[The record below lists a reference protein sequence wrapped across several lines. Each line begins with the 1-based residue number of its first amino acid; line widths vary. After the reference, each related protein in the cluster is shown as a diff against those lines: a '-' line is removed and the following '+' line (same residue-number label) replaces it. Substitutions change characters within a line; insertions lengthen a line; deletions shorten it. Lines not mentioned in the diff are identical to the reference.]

1 MAISELPLQ
10 LPLLNVYGAVVFS
23 DTQLPLPM
31 TEEQYETI
39 LSLSEKTNFV
49 IGIVQPKNPEGTP
62 MKGCLPIFRSGTA
75 VQLNGANEYDDRLVI
90 VQVKGLCRF
99 SIEDEFMIDNKF
111 RYAKVSYNK
120 YIYADS
126 IPSKIEDFD
135 RSSFTALMKS
145 FMHQRGVRPNWHELE
160 AISPQEL
167 INFVTMIGPLEA
179 SEKQAILEQTN
190 PNDQKYLLEKIMTM
204 SLTDTPSTLSILK
217 H

>member
-1 MAISELPLQ
+1 MTISELPLQ

-31 TEEQYETI
+31 TEEQYGTI
-39 LSLSEKTNFV
+39 LSLSEKTNFI
-49 IGIVQPKNPEGTP
+49 IGIVQPKNPENLAIRGL
-62 MKGCLPIFRSGTA
+62 LPIFHSGTA
-75 VQLNGANEYDDRLVI
+75 VQLNGASEYDDNHVI

-99 SIEDEFMIDNKF
+99 IIKDEFMVDNKF

-126 IPSKIEDFD
+126 IPAKLEDFD
-135 RSSFTALMKS
+135 RSTFTALMKS
-145 FMHQRGVRPNWHELE
+145 FMQQRGVKPNWRELE
-160 AISPQEL
+160 AVSPREL

-179 SEKQAILEQTN
+179 SEKQAILEETD
-190 PNDQKYLLEKIMTM
+190 PNDQKHLLEKIMTM
-204 SLTDTPSTLSILK
+204 SLTDTPSTLSILR